1 MRFLVRFCDT
11 IMPYNFWHTFSIN
24 HTKHLKA
31 FKMQARKI
39 ISVTVVNEHSVL
51 TRVSGLFAGRG
62 YNIESLTVA
71 PIPNSDLSRIT
82 IATEGDSRV
91 LEQIIK
97 QLHKLIPVL
106 KVSDDDDLLEKET
119 ALIKVGI
126 DEDLAGI
133 EALARA
139 YNGKIANANEKY
151 IIIVATEKPHRITS
165 LIKALSKFKP
175 KEILRSGVI
184 AMERY

>member
-1 MRFLVRFCDT
+1 
-11 IMPYNFWHTFSIN
+11 
-24 HTKHLKA
+24 
-31 FKMQARKI
+31 MQERKI
-39 ISVTVVNEHSVL
+39 IAVTVVNEHSVL
-51 TRVSGLFAGRG
+51 ARVSGLFAGRG

-71 PIPNSDLSRIT
+71 PIPNTSLSRIT
-82 IATEGDSRV
+82 RATQGDSRV

-106 KVSDDDDLLEKET
+106 TVSEDGDFLEKESV
-119 ALIKVGI
+119 LIKI
-126 DEDLAGI
+126 DINEELASI
-133 EALARA
+133 EALAKA

-151 IIIVATEKPHRITS
+151 IIVVATEKPQRITS
-165 LIKALSKFKP
+165 LIKAMQKFKP